1 MFKSKSVTNTNTK
14 NGFNPDNKLL
24 QEAASDALFQIKRQV
39 VGPLK
44 TLCALQADDTK
55 KQLLAMVDKRCEQ
68 FTTLMNELSP
78 RAIAEQ
84 DESSDHQ
91 ASSLSQGSFR
101 GM

>member
-1 MFKSKSVTNTNTK
+1 MFKSKRVANKN

-39 VGPLK
+39 VGPLR
-44 TLCALQADDTK
+44 TLCALQADDSK
-55 KQLLAMVDKRCEQ
+55 KQLLAMVDERCEQ
-68 FTTLMNELSP
+68 FTKLMNELSP
-78 RAIAEQ
+78 PAFSEQ